1 MTQTRGTRPPGL
13 AAAVALLIAGT
24 VCATPAAASQ
34 AALEEIVVTARKV
47 TEPFWSVPLTIDVL
61 RREDMITSSVADL
74 AALARMA
81 PGLYFESLW
90 GGAGSAPVLRGQSQP
105 NAAGDNVGVFVDG
118 VYQAERTAIDVAPLD
133 IERIEVVH
141 GPQSTL
147 FGHSTFTGAIHY
159 VPRAATP
166 EFTSGVEAG
175 VGTDAYWSATGYL
188 SGALPGGVVL
198 GRIAAGSRNAS
209 GTWTDTADGE
219 SLGDIARNAVAASLS
234 LAEAGPWTASLS
246 GRWSATESSHPA
258 QTSID
263 GLDYNCGAVEAAS
276 GYWSYFCGEL
286 PARRSVDISGGIP
299 DSSNDVTQV
308 SLVFALSGETM
319 RFESDTSYYRGSS
332 DIYRDFDST
341 SAGEGFGVCVIGM
354 TCPRAQLPAWPI
366 ERLVN
371 VNSVSRQGSSTSE
384 WSQEFRLTGSA
395 GHVDWLAGVTGFL
408 TDDRNRG
415 LFGFERGD
423 LLPTEALTVLLP
435 LTPGLTGPIARG
447 NRALVDDPNQTQV
460 VQSNTKMERR
470 TFAMFGA
477 LTYRPTPELGLRL
490 EARTTWERQ
499 EIDNVTANFAPGFG
513 TSIPAQDFSDTTP
526 RLSVDYAPT
535 ASWFLYA
542 SAAKGWRSGGVNPVP
557 GLSPEEQAYDPE
569 YNWTYELSGRY
580 RDAGQRWLGRLT
592 LYHIDWR
599 DTQITGFSATPGIAN
614 LITRNT
620 AGVDTNGIELTAQTR
635 LSERVTLQG
644 AYSYTDPEFAS
655 GSDDPGSSQFCGLKG
670 NNATSSF
677 CTVGPPRS
685 GAAPAGT
692 LVPYIDGN
700 MPQRTPHTQWQLGLR
715 GDSLAFAGGW
725 RAEGG
730 IDLSYQGDVYDRAIN
745 GARYGERTLLSAR
758 AALVRG
764 PWTVEV
770 WGTNLTDEEYIRA
783 VSTRGAAY
791 YPVAPRPLDLVYGEG
806 RRVGLTLRYGD

>member
-1 MTQTRGTRPPGL
+1 M
-13 AAAVALLIAGT
+13 
-24 VCATPAAASQ
+24 
-34 AALEEIVVTARKV
+34 VTARKV

-159 VPRAATP
+159 VPRGATR

-175 VGTDAYWSATGYL
+175 VGTDQYWSATGFL
-188 SGALPGGVVL
+188 SGPLPGGVAL
-198 GRIAAGSRNAS
+198 GRIAAGSRNGS
-209 GTWTDTADGE
+209 GTWTNSANGD
-219 SLGDIARNAVAASLS
+219 SLGDYARNAVAASLT
-234 LAEAGPWTASLS
+234 LAETGPWTASLA
-246 GRWSATESSHPA
+246 GRWSATESSHPS
-258 QTSID
+258 QTSIA
-263 GLDYNCGAVEAAS
+263 GPDYDCGAVESAS

-286 PARRSVDISGGIP
+286 PVRRSVAISGGMP

-308 SLVFALSGETM
+308 SLTVAWAGEAV

-332 DIYRDFDST
+332 DIYRDFDSSST
-341 SAGEGFGVCVIGM
+341 GETFGVCVVGV
-354 TCPRAQLPAWPI
+354 TCPRAQVPAQPV

-371 VNSVSRQGSSTSE
+371 VNSVSRQGSSTTE
-384 WSQEFRLTGSA
+384 WSQEFRLVGSA
-395 GHVDWLAGVTGFL
+395 GRVDWLAGATAFL
-408 TDDRNRG
+408 TDEDTRAR
-415 LFGFERGD
+415 FGFERGD

-435 LTPGLTGPIARG
+435 LTPDLAGPVARG
-447 NRALVDDPNQTQV
+447 NRALVDDPSREQA
-460 VQSNTKMERR
+460 VQSSTSTERR
-470 TFAMFGA
+470 TLALFGA
-477 LTYRPTPELGLRL
+477 LTYRPTPELGLRV

-526 RLSVDYAPT
+526 RFSIDYTPT
-535 ASWFLYA
+535 TGWFLYA
-542 SAAKGWRSGGVNPVP
+542 SAAKGSRSGGVNAVP
-557 GLSPEEQAYDPE
+557 GLSAEEQAYDPE
-569 YNWTYELSGRY
+569 YNWTYEISGRY

-599 DTQITGFSATPGIAN
+599 DTQITGFSSTPGIAN

-620 AGVDTNGIELTAQTR
+620 AGVNTNGVEVMAQAR
-635 LSERVTLQG
+635 LSDRLMLQG
-644 AYSYTDPEFAS
+644 AYSYTDPEFS
-655 GSDDPGSSQFCGLKG
+655 NGSDDLSSSQFCGLRG
-670 NNATSSF
+670 NNTTSSF
-677 CTVGPPRS
+677 CTLGPPRS
-685 GAAPAGT
+685 GTAPAGT

-715 GDSLAFAGGW
+715 GDSPAFAGEW

-730 IDLSYQGDVYDRAIN
+730 LDLSYQGDVYDRAIN

-758 AALVRG
+758 AALVHG

-770 WGTNLTDEEYIRA
+770 WGTNLTDENYIRA
-783 VSTRGAAY
+783 VSTRGPAF

-806 RRVGLTLRYGD
+806 RRIGLTVRYGD

>member
-1 MTQTRGTRPPGL
+1 MSPRNGALLAIGLLAALGGTRE
-13 AAAVALLIAGT
+13 
-24 VCATPAAASQ
+24 ASGQ
-34 AALEEIVVTARKV
+34 ASTGALEEIVVTARKV
-47 TEPFWSVPLTIDVL
+47 AEPFWTVPLTIDVL
-61 RREDMITSSVADL
+61 RREDLITSSVADL
-74 AALARMA
+74 AALARMV

-159 VPRAATP
+159 VPRAATR

-175 VGTDAYWSATGYL
+175 IGTDEYWSATGFL
-188 SGALPGGVVL
+188 SGPMPGGVAL

-209 GTWTDTADGE
+209 GTWTNSADGE
-219 SLGDIARNAVAASLS
+219 SLGNYGRNAVAASMS
-234 LAEAGPWTASLS
+234 LAESGPWTASLA
-246 GRWSATESSHPA
+246 GRWSSTDSSHPA
-258 QTSID
+258 QTSIA
-263 GLDYNCGAVEAAS
+263 GPDYNCGAVESAS

-286 PARRSVDISGGIP
+286 PVQHRVDLSGGVP
-299 DSSNDVTQV
+299 DSSNDVAQA
-308 SLVFALSGETM
+308 SLNFAWSGDAV

-332 DIYRDFDST
+332 DIYRDFDSS
-341 SAGEGFGVCVIGM
+341 SAGETFGVCVIGV
-354 TCPRAQLPAWPI
+354 TCPRSQLPALPI

-371 VNSVSRQGSSTSE
+371 ADSVSRQGSSTSE
-384 WSQEFRLTGSA
+384 WSQEFRLIGSA
-395 GHVDWLAGVTGFL
+395 GRVNWLAGVTGFL
-408 TDDRNRG
+408 TEDRSRAR
-415 LFGFERGD
+415 FGFERGN
-423 LLPTEALTVLLP
+423 LRPTEALTVLLP
-435 LTPGLTGPIARG
+435 MTPDLTGPIARG
-447 NRALVDDPNQTQV
+447 NRALVDDPDREQV
-460 VQSNTKMERR
+460 VQSNTATERR
-470 TFAMFGA
+470 TLAVFGA
-477 LTYRPTPELGLRL
+477 VTYRPTDQVGLRV
-490 EARTTWERQ
+490 EARATWERQ

-526 RLSVDYAPT
+526 RFSVDYAPDS
-535 ASWFLYA
+535 SWFFYA
-542 SAAKGWRSGGVNPVP
+542 SAAKGSRSGGVNSVP
-557 GLSPEEQAYDPE
+557 GLAPEEQAFDPE

-580 RDAGQRWLGRLT
+580 RDPGQRWLGRLT

-599 DTQITGFSATPGIAN
+599 DTQIIGFSNTPGIAN

-620 AGVDTNGIELTAQTR
+620 AGVNTNGVELTMQAR
-635 LSERVTLQG
+635 LTERWTLQG
-644 AYSYTDPEFAS
+644 AYSYTDPEFSAS
-655 GSDDPGSSQFCGLKG
+655 SDDPGSSQFCGLKG
-670 NNATSSF
+670 SNTTSTF

-685 GAAPAGT
+685 GAAPAGV

-715 GDSLAFAGGW
+715 GDSLVFADGW

-730 IDLSYQGDVYDRAIN
+730 LDLSYQGDVYDRAIN

-764 PWTVEV
+764 PWTVEL

-783 VSTRGAAY
+783 VSTRGAAF

-806 RRVGLTLRYGD
+806 RRIGLTLRYGD

>member
-1 MTQTRGTRPPGL
+1 MKRWCLSAIAAAALAVLGGTQTAFGQ
-13 AAAVALLIAGT
+13 ASIA
-24 VCATPAAASQ
+24 S
-34 AALEEIVVTARKV
+34 LEEIVVTARKV
-47 TEPFWSVPLTIDVL
+47 AEPYWSVPLTIDVL
-61 RREDMITSSVADL
+61 RREDLISSSVSDL
-74 AALARMA
+74 AAIARMA

-159 VPRAATP
+159 VPRAATR
-166 EFTSGVEAG
+166 EFTSGAEAG
-175 VGTDAYWSATGYL
+175 IGTDEYWSATGFL
-188 SGALPGGVVL
+188 SGALPGGAVL

-209 GTWTDTADGE
+209 GTWSNSADGE
-219 SLGDIARNAVAASLS
+219 SLGDLARNAVAASLA
-234 LAEAGPWTASLS
+234 LADAGPWTASLA
-246 GRWSATESSHPA
+246 GRWSATDSSLPA
-258 QTSID
+258 QTSIA
-263 GLDYNCGAVEAAS
+263 GPDYNCGAVEAGS

-286 PARRSVDISGGIP
+286 PVQRGVDLSRGVP
-299 DSSNDVTQV
+299 DSTNDVTQV
-308 SLVFALSGETM
+308 SLNFAWTGEKV

-341 SAGEGFGVCVIGM
+341 SAGETFGVCVIGV
-354 TCPRAQLPAWPI
+354 TCPRVQVPAQPV

-371 VNSVSRQGSSTSE
+371 VNSVSRQGSSTTE
-384 WSQEFRLTGSA
+384 WSQELRLTGSA
-395 GHVDWLAGVTGFL
+395 GRIDWLAGATGFL
-408 TDDRNRG
+408 TDDRNRAR
-415 LFGFERGD
+415 FGFERGD

-435 LTPGLTGPIARG
+435 LTPDRVGPVARG
-447 NRALVDDPNQTQV
+447 NRAVVEDPNREQV
-460 VQSNTKMERR
+460 VQSNTGTERR
-470 TFAMFGA
+470 TFALFGA
-477 LTYRPTPELGLRL
+477 LTYRPTPELGLRV

-526 RLSVDYAPT
+526 RLSVDYAPA

-542 SAAKGWRSGGVNPVP
+542 SAAKGSRSGGINPVP
-557 GLSPEEQAYDPE
+557 GLSPEELAYDPE
-569 YNWTYELSGRY
+569 YNWTYEVSGRY

-592 LYHIDWR
+592 LYRIDWH
-599 DTQITGFSATPGIAN
+599 DTQITGFSNTPGIAN

-620 AGVDTNGIELTAQTR
+620 AGVNTNGIEMMGQAR
-635 LSERVTLQG
+635 LSERLLLQG
-644 AYSYTDPEFAS
+644 AYSYTDPEFSA
-655 GSDDPGSSQFCGLKG
+655 GSDDPGSSQFCGLRG
-670 NNATSSF
+670 NNTTSSF

-700 MPQRTPHTQWQLGLR
+700 MPQRAPHTQWQLGLR

-730 IDLSYQGDVYDRAIN
+730 LDLSYQGDVYDRAIN

-791 YPVAPRPLDLVYGEG
+791 YPVSPRPLDLVYGEG
-806 RRVGLTLRYGD
+806 RRIGLTLRYEP

>member
-1 MTQTRGTRPPGL
+1 MKRLRRLAIAIGVLATFGGTCTASGQ
-13 AAAVALLIAGT
+13 ASTAVI
-24 VCATPAAASQ
+24 
-34 AALEEIVVTARKV
+34 EEIVVTARKV
-47 TEPFWSVPLTIDVL
+47 AEPFWSVPLTIDVL
-61 RREDMITSSVADL
+61 RREDLITSSVADL
-74 AALARMA
+74 AALARMV

-159 VPRAATP
+159 VPRAATR

-175 VGTDAYWSATGYL
+175 IGTDEYWSATGFL
-188 SGALPGGVVL
+188 SGPLPGGVVL

-209 GTWTDTADGE
+209 GTWTNSSGGG
-219 SLGDIARNAVAASLS
+219 SLGDFARNAVAASLS
-234 LAEAGPWTASLS
+234 LADAGPWSASLA
-246 GRWSATESSHPA
+246 GRWSGTESSHPA
-258 QTSID
+258 QTSIA
-263 GLDYNCGAVEAAS
+263 GPDYNCGAVEAGS

-286 PARRSVDISGGIP
+286 PVRRGVDLSRGVP
-299 DSSNDVTQV
+299 DSTNDVAQV
-308 SLVFALSGETM
+308 SLTFAWTGEAV
-319 RFESDTSYYRGSS
+319 RFESDTTYYRGSS
-332 DIYRDFDST
+332 DIYRDFDSS
-341 SAGEGFGVCVIGM
+341 SAGETFGVCVIGV
-354 TCPRAQLPAWPI
+354 TCPRAQLPAQPI

-371 VNSVSRQGSSTSE
+371 ANSVSRQGSSTSE
-384 WSQEFRLTGSA
+384 WSQEFRLVGSTGE
-395 GHVDWLAGVTGFL
+395 VDWLAGVTGFL
-408 TDDRNRG
+408 TDDRSRAR
-415 LFGFERGD
+415 FGFERGD

-435 LTPGLTGPIARG
+435 LNPDLAGPIARG
-447 NRALVDDPNQTQV
+447 NRALVDDPNREQA
-460 VQSNTKMERR
+460 VQSNTGTERR
-470 TFAMFGA
+470 TLAVFGA
-477 LTYRPTPELGLRL
+477 ITYRPTPELGLRV
-490 EARTTWERQ
+490 EARTTWEHQ

-526 RLSVDYAPT
+526 RFSIDYAPT
-535 ASWFLYA
+535 SNWFLYA
-542 SAAKGWRSGGVNPVP
+542 SAAKGSRSGGINTVP
-557 GLSPEEQAYDPE
+557 GLLPDEQAYDPE

-599 DTQITGFSATPGIAN
+599 DTQITGFSNTPGITN

-620 AGVDTNGIELTAQTR
+620 AGVNTNGIELMAQAR
-635 LSERVTLQG
+635 LTDRLTLQG
-644 AYSYTDPEFAS
+644 AYSYTDPEFTA
-655 GSDDPGSSQFCGLKG
+655 GSDDPGSSQFCGLRGG
-670 NNATSSF
+670 NTTSSF

-685 GAAPAGT
+685 GDAPPGT
-692 LVPYIDGN
+692 LVPYVDGN
-700 MPQRTPHTQWQLGLR
+700 MPQRTPQTQWQLGLR
-715 GDSLAFAGGW
+715 GDSLAVVGGW
-725 RAEGG
+725 HAEGG
-730 IDLSYQGDVYDRAIN
+730 VDLSYQGDVYDRAIN
-745 GARYGERTLLSAR
+745 GALFGERTLLSAR

-764 PWTVEV
+764 PWAVEL
-770 WGTNLTDEEYIRA
+770 WGTNLTDERYIRA